1 MSPVKFLILNA
12 VVVTVLVFLFLRL
25 KRKTHRP
32 ANLNLR
38 KTTFTPVKD
47 VDINDEEE
55 LNVYFNFNGHM
66 WDAYEILGVPA
77 GAPVSD
83 IEMAYLKCRTR
94 IDEESK
100 EILEM
105 AYAAIHEKLSRNN

>member
-1 MSPVKFLILNA
+1 MLNA
-12 VVVTVLVFLFLRL
+12 AVVTILVLLFMMS
-25 KRKTHRP
+25 KRKKPTP
-32 ANLNLR
+32 TKLNLR
-38 KTTFTPVKD
+38 KTQFTPVEEGIE
-47 VDINDEEE
+47 INDEEE

-77 GAPVSD
+77 GSHASD

-105 AYAAIHEKLSRNN
+105 AYAAIHQKLGRQS